1 MPGQSNPQ
9 CLVCTNRPPMNVLGP
24 LRRVGT
30 VRAIFPAA
38 DGLLGQDHI
47 AMSPESLALPR
58 PRRGLGGRGARAS
71 V

>member
-1 MPGQSNPQ
+1 
-9 CLVCTNRPPMNVLGP
+9 MNVLGP